1 MPAKMQLL
9 IRCNGRIFLA
19 ICLILFVGYTAQG
32 APMQR
37 ARYKRVRCR
46 PDSWSAN
53 CIEEKGPWFY
63 LPTGG
68 ANRILPPMADPSL
81 MRRYQELGDIFPLS
95 DEDSGSGSNTMVGAE
110 PASGSGLGDS
120 DSFSEAK
127 LPVFL
132 EGLRGTKL
140 KEKLSEEDLLL

>member
-32 APMQR
+32 APMQK

-46 PDSWSAN
+46 PDSWAAN
-53 CIEEKGPWFY
+53 CIEETGPWFY
-63 LPTGG
+63 MPNGG

-81 MRRYQELGDIFPLS
+81 MKRYQELGDIFPLS
-95 DEDSGSGSNTMVGAE
+95 DEESGSGSDAAVEAE
-110 PASGSGLGDS
+110 PASGSGLGNGDS
-120 DSFSEAK
+120 SSEAK
-127 LPVFL
+127 LPVFP
-132 EGLRGTKL
+132 EGLRGRELKQKL
-140 KEKLSEEDLLL
+140 TEEDLLL

>member
-32 APMQR
+32 APTQR

-46 PDSWSAN
+46 PVAWSAN

-63 LPTGG
+63 MPTGG

-81 MRRYQELGDIFPLS
+81 MKRYQELSDVFPLS
-95 DEDSGSGSNTMVGAE
+95 DEDAGSGSNTVMEAE
-110 PASGSGLGDS
+110 PASGSGLGDN

-132 EGLRGTKL
+132 ESLRGTEL
-140 KEKLSEEDLLL
+140 KEELSEEDLLL

>member
-32 APMQR
+32 APLQR

-46 PDSWSAN
+46 PDAWSAN

-63 LPTGG
+63 MPTGG

-81 MRRYQELGDIFPLS
+81 MKRYQELGDIFPLS
-95 DEDSGSGSNTMVGAE
+95 DEDSGSGSNTMVEAE
-110 PASGSGLGDS
+110 PASGSGLGDN

-127 LPVFL
+127 LPDLL
-132 EGLRGTKL
+132 ESLRGTEL